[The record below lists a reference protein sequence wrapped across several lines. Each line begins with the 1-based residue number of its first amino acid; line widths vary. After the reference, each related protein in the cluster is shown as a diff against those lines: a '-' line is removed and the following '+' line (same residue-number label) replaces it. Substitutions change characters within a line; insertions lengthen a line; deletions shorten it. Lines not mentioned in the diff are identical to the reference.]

1 MADPL
6 EIRTEHRCHL
16 GRLTD
21 DLATFAGRGE
31 RGEELAGRARVALG
45 RLLASGEFE
54 RCCLPV
60 YLAAAPER
68 FDRELQ
74 VPVASSPV
82 ARLDTRVLLW
92 PVGAEDKEHP
102 HADGWTVFAAV
113 RGDLTVSEQRDG
125 ERRPERAP
133 RAGVPEVLSP
143 EEGVT
148 HHVHNRGSAVGLSVH
163 VFGR

>member
-1 MADPL
+1 MAGAL
-6 EIRTEHRCHL
+6 EIRTDHRCHL

-45 RLLASGEFE
+45 RLLASGQFE
-54 RCCLPV
+54 RCCLPI
-60 YLAAAPER
+60 YLAAAPEE

-74 VPVASSPV
+74 VPVASSPA

-102 HADGWTVFAAV
+102 HADGWAVFASV
-113 RGDLTVSEQRDG
+113 RGNLTVSEQREG
-125 ERRPERAP
+125 QRRPERSA
-133 RAGVPEVLSP
+133 RAGTPEVLHP
-143 EEGVT
+143 EDGVI
-148 HHVHNRGSAVGLSVH
+148 HHVHNRGDEVGLSVH
-163 VFGR
+163 VFGT